1 MESDS
6 APKEAVPLT
15 QLQKGTKRHYLSAEH
30 GTFFEALASFFG
42 ENSEEIKRVIMDMK
56 DEADAPPQKR
66 RPGGCAA
73 TDARNAARL
82 VRWLV
87 EMADKLP
94 ECDLED
100 EKYGAGR
107 SLIRD
112 DIVMTREQVL
122 VLLANLVLLRLDGKH
137 TFCGRDEI
145 IISPTET
152 TSEEHLAQ
160 RSS

>member
-1 MESDS
+1 
-6 APKEAVPLT
+6 
-15 QLQKGTKRHYLSAEH
+15 
-30 GTFFEALASFFG
+30 
-42 ENSEEIKRVIMDMK
+42 MDMK

-107 SLIRD
+107 SLIDD